1 MLCDVDDR
9 RDAAI
14 AQQFAIRD
22 GRVSAEGPLGTRSAY
37 LRQRIFE
44 CIPAALLGLTL
55 PMPLLLRDFSPW
67 IAYLIL
73 CGYVIYL
80 AALSVD
86 MAFRQAAEFL
96 RMRRIGRIDWPHR
109 LSGLSNP
116 YQRLRDLD
124 RLPRLNRS
132 EREERAGLL
141 AWIRDGEAPD
151 PSLLWHLVL
160 IPVANE
166 GPEVLTTTLEAILV
180 ANYPLTHLAVCVS
193 FEARSGK
200 WTDEAIDRLLDPY
213 RDRFGMLLALRH
225 PDGLPG
231 EAKVKGANITWAA
244 KRARTALHSNGIA
257 DEHIVVS
264 VFDCDTR
271 AGRDYFPALAW
282 NYLTDPGRDVN
293 SYQPI
298 VLFHNNL
305 WEVPAV
311 SRLIGYMATMWNMA
325 DSTRTGR
332 MRIFSS
338 HAAGMR
344 ALVRIDFWA
353 INVVP
358 DDSRQ
363 HWRFFYGTDGRSTTR
378 PLHVP
383 VYLDAVRGDGYLKT
397 LVEQYLQ
404 IRRWN
409 YGVIDFPYI
418 MAQNVANARI
428 SLPRRAL
435 QTYRQLSDFHRR
447 AITPL
452 LLFLVSQIIK
462 RLGTPT
468 LLHASA
474 AAAVAGWLQSWTWAV
489 GLVSLSVGMVIA
501 FALLPDRPRHH
512 SVLIYLKLCA
522 EWVLLP
528 VVLPVFFSLS
538 ALEVQLRL
546 VLRRYLGFRVTAKTR
561 APALTASAPVPTQ
574 SYPRS

>member
-1 MLCDVDDR
+1 MD
-9 RDAAI
+9 
-14 AQQFAIRD
+14 
-22 GRVSAEGPLGTRSAY
+22 TRSAY
-37 LRQRIFE
+37 LRQRTFE
-44 CIPAALLGLTL
+44 CIPALLLVLTV
-55 PMPLLLRDFSPW
+55 PVPLLLWEFPVRVGYP
-67 IAYLIL
+67 IL

-80 AALSVD
+80 AGLSVD
-86 MAFRQAAEFL
+86 MSFRQAAEFL
-96 RMRRIGRIDWPHR
+96 RIRRIRRVDWRHR
-109 LSGLSNP
+109 LSALHDP
-116 YQRLRDLD
+116 YQRLAELG
-124 RLPRLNRS
+124 RLPRLGRS

-141 AWIRDGEAPD
+141 AWIRDGEPLD
-151 PSLLWHLVL
+151 PELLWQLVL
-160 IPVANE
+160 IPVVNE
-166 GPEVLTTTLEAILV
+166 GPEVLTPTLDAILT
-180 ANYPLTHLAVCVS
+180 ANYPSTRLAVCVS
-193 FEARSGK
+193 FEARSGN
-200 WTDEAIDRLLDPY
+200 WTDEAIDRLLAPY
-213 RDRFGMLLALRH
+213 RDRFGILLALRH

-231 EAKVKGANITWAA
+231 EARVKGANITWAA
-244 KRARTALHSNGIA
+244 KRARTALHAEGID

-271 AGRDYFPALAW
+271 ASSEYFPALAW
-282 NYLTDPGRDVN
+282 AYLTDPGRDVN

-298 VLFHNNL
+298 LLFHNNL

-311 SRLIGYMATMWNMA
+311 SRLIGYMASMWNMA

-344 ALVRIDFWA
+344 ALVRVDFWA

-363 HWRFFYGTDGRSTTR
+363 HWRFFYGTDGRSATR

-383 VYLDAVRGDGYLKT
+383 VHLDAVQGNGYLKT

-418 MAQNVANARI
+418 MAQNLANARI
-428 SLPRRAL
+428 PLPRRAL

-462 RLGTPT
+462 RLGTPM
-468 LLHASA
+468 LLHAST

-489 GLVSLSVGMVIA
+489 GLVSLCVGMAVA
-501 FALLPDRPRHH
+501 LALLPEPPRQR
-512 SVLIYLKLCA
+512 SALIYLKLCA

-528 VVLPVFFSLS
+528 IVLPVFFSLS
-538 ALEVQLRL
+538 AVEVQLRL

-561 APALTASAPVPTQ
+561 TLALADCAREVQEPPGAGPVGLV
-574 SYPRS
+574 